1 MMTDEECTGFDRN
14 GIRFSLVIR
23 EYPGAVPEEKEELYR
38 RMRAHGLECLKVGTE
53 EYCPKPNFIPFFR
66 DQKQITIG
74 SKTDISLQIWD
85 VPKGLNQKAAVFHY
99 MAFPNNT
106 WAIRSLK
113 GMRHNRKEISVNNK
127 IIDSSCGDVPIK
139 NGDAIKLGVFSFRFK
154 TDEREELFRYESPE
168 ILIVESEKLLKNI
181 FMTFPENSIPDDVF
195 DEISES
201 GVICWEKVYL
211 RHYRKILSFNWKSQE
226 LDLLRKNFGNKRNF
240 NSMFVKMNEIR
251 NKVKHP
257 SRGSLDD
264 DEKMALVDF
273 YIVLKKS

>member
-1 MMTDEECTGFDRN
+1 MWRTRIDTVEAELIQMMTDEECTGFDRN

-106 WAIRSLK
+106 GAIRSLK
-113 GMRHNRKEISVNNK
+113 GMRHNRKEIFNVQ
-127 IIDSSCGDVPIK
+127 
-139 NGDAIKLGVFSFRFK
+139 
-154 TDEREELFRYESPE
+154 EEF
-168 ILIVESEKLLKNI
+168 
-181 FMTFPENSIPDDVF
+181 
-195 DEISES
+195 ISEF
-201 GVICWEKVYL
+201 I
-211 RHYRKILSFNWKSQE
+211 Q
-226 LDLLRKNFGNKRNF
+226 LLRYFLRTIKECYN
-240 NSMFVKMNEIR
+240 
-251 NKVKHP
+251 
-257 SRGSLDD
+257 LCT
-264 DEKMALVDF
+264 
-273 YIVLKKS
+273 